1 MNDAKKKELGMHGK
15 MALFALMAAGASFA
29 MAGPGM
35 MPRTGGMGGGGF
47 GLPLLE
53 VAVGVVLGGAL
64 YWWREVRG
72 KEKK

>member
-1 MNDAKKKELGMHGK
+1 MDDAMKEIRVYGK
-15 MALFALMAAGASFA
+15 AALFALIAMGASFA
-29 MAGPGM
+29 MVGPGM
-35 MPRTGGMGGGGF
+35 MPRSGGMGGGGF

-53 VAVGVVLGGAL
+53 IAVGVVLGGAL